1 MTLVFDRDFADRL
14 VDAVNRDPGFRTVS
28 AHFETPFAL
37 AFGETRFLFRPRDG
51 RIEEVIQ
58 APTLAHAVEF
68 AIAGETEVWERLFQP
83 VPPPMDHHL
92 LSCIAR
98 GRLHFEGNIQRYFQ
112 HALSL
117 DRIVHVARGL
127 AGPAPLRPNPERVDL
142 PQAVGRTVHVEVD
155 GRIYPVFYYEAGEG
169 RPLLCQHTA
178 GTENRQWRHLLEDR
192 ELTRDYRVIAY
203 DLPGHGKS
211 DLPWD
216 DRYPETDHPLTS
228 DFVTRFVVAFAE
240 ALALDQPVFV
250 GCSIGGVIAMH
261 LAARF
266 PDRFRGCIGLAG
278 SIPTGGFPRH
288 WWVHPEINTAWM
300 AASIVDSVVA
310 PDISARD
317 RQLTTTFQT
326 ANPRNLRDDLY
337 LWCEDNGKVELADQI
352 DPGRIAVHLMAG
364 EYDYTCPPEDVE
376 ACAKRIGGDTRYTL
390 LRGLGH
396 FPMSEDYGRFR
407 PHLLEALEA
416 IETRH
421 A

>member
-1 MTLVFDRDFADRL
+1 MPPTFDRAFVERL
-14 VDAVNRDPGFRTVS
+14 IDAVNRDPEFRTVS
-28 AHFETPFAL
+28 AHFETPFTL
-37 AFGETRFLFRPRDG
+37 AFGEKRFLLRPRDG
-51 RIEEVIQ
+51 RIADFVED
-58 APTLAHAVEF
+58 PTLREASEF
-68 AIAGETEVWERLFQP
+68 TIRGDVEVWERLFQP

-98 GRLHFEGNIQRYFQ
+98 DRICFEGNIQRYFQ

-117 DRIVHVARGL
+117 DRIVHVARSL
-127 AGPAPLRPNPERVDL
+127 AGATPTCPNPAPVENPQMTGRYVNVTLD
-142 PQAVGRTVHVEVD
+142 GRT
-155 GRIYPVFYYEAGEG
+155 YPVFYFEAGEG
-169 RPLLCQHTA
+169 TPLLCQHTA

-192 ELTRDYRVIAY
+192 ELTARYRVIAY

-211 DLPWD
+211 EVPWD
-216 DRYPETDHPLTS
+216 DRYAESDHPLTS

-240 ALALDQPVFV
+240 ALGLERPVFI

-266 PDRFRGCIGLAG
+266 PDVFRGCIGLAG
-278 SIPTGGFPRH
+278 AIPTGGFPRD

-300 AASIVDSVVA
+300 ATGIVDSVVA
-310 PDISARD
+310 PDISIRD
-317 RQLTTTFQT
+317 RLVTKSYQA

-337 LWCEDNGKVELADQI
+337 LWCEDNGKIELADQI
-352 DPGRIAVHLMAG
+352 DPSRIPLHLMAG
-364 EYDYTCPPEDVE
+364 EYDYTCPPDAIE

-407 PHLLEALEA
+407 PHLLEALEG
-416 IETRH
+416 IEGAAR
-421 A
+421 